1 MDDNKVA
8 VLFEDLIAKFRTFGE
23 GLDGLRGELKEFKQ
37 DMTDFKNDTTT
48 RLDRIEYQNKQE
60 HQQII
65 QAVRDL
71 DVEVKRSLS
80 NSSKTIGSIFN
91 NKHIQPKKISTL

>member
-8 VLFEDLIAKFRTFGE
+8 VLLEDLLSKFRTFGD
-23 GLDGLRGELKEFKQ
+23 GLDGIQNELKDLKQ
-37 DMTDFKNDTTT
+37 DMTDFKNDTIT

-71 DVEVKRSLS
+71 DIEVKRIDTEVVQI
-80 NSSKTIGSIFN
+80 KRV
-91 NKHIQPKKISTL
+91 K